1 MLSRPPAGTPA
12 MYYVR
17 TASIPQWPPYIDRQE
32 AACCELI
39 ARHGLSNLGGRS
51 DLMKSGRTMQGRP
64 GLLELI
70 QLAQHG
76 HYQVLVVET
85 MDRLSRNASEA
96 HALRD
101 QLGRMG
107 VTILTVETR
116 VTESTDG
123 NVGGLDADEV
133 YAITVAYAAGVTLGP
148 DRAAFERQARS
159 RARAGSCL

>member
-17 TASIPQWPPYIDRQE
+17 TASIPQRPPYIDRQE

-39 ARHGLSNLGGRS
+39 ARHGLSNLGGRA
-51 DLMKSGRTMQGRP
+51 DLMKSGRTLQGRS

-76 HYQVLVVET
+76 HYQILVVET

-96 HALRD
+96 QALQD

-107 VTILTVETR
+107 VTILTVE
-116 VTESTDG
+116 SPALDG
-123 NVGGLDADEV
+123 AVGGLDADEV
-133 YAITVAYAAGVTLGP
+133 YAIFVAYAAGVTPARIAQHLNDSALKGP
-148 DRAAFERQARS
+148 RR
-159 RARAGSCL
+159 

>member
-1 MLSRPPAGTPA
+1 MLERPVPGTPA
-12 MYYVR
+12 MYYLR
-17 TASIPQWPPYIDRQE
+17 TALIPQWPPYINHQE

-51 DLMKSGRTMQGRP
+51 DLGKSGHTMQGRP

-85 MDRLSRNASEA
+85 LDRLSRNAKEA
-96 HALRD
+96 RALRD
-101 QLGRMG
+101 QFGRMG
-107 VTILTVETR
+107 VAILTVETR

-123 NVGGLDADEV
+123 NTAGLDADEV
-133 YAITVAYAAGVTLGP
+133 YAITVAYAAGVTSAQIAQHLNDKALKGP
-148 DRAAFERQARS
+148 RR
-159 RARAGSCL
+159 

>member
-1 MLSRPPAGTPA
+1 MLSRPSAGTPA

-17 TASIPQWPPYIDRQE
+17 TVSIPQWPPYIDRQE

-39 ARHGLSNLGGRS
+39 VRYGLSNLGGRS

-76 HYQVLVVET
+76 HYKVPVVET
-85 MDRLSRNASEA
+85 MDRLSRNANEA

-101 QLGRMG
+101 QFGRMG
-107 VTILTVETR
+107 VTILTMNPCASEGA
-116 VTESTDG
+116 DG
-123 NVGGLDADEV
+123 GLAGLDADEV
-133 YAITVAYAAGVTLGP
+133 YAITVAFAAGVTPAQIAQHLNDNVLKGP
-148 DRAAFERQARS
+148 RR
-159 RARAGSCL
+159 